1 MPKST
6 PAEAALARGRPRSAP
21 TQFPQAAAPSRTAE
35 GRASDR
41 SVAPSRPPAGSAARL
56 RSSLPTRAILG
67 PARKED
73 AGRNRT
79 DTQGPRS
86 GAWGPPHGCPQP
98 ALAPPGRGGGLNVL
112 GAGYI
117 SRGLGAPGV
126 RLPPK
131 QVPYRSL
138 ESPGSNKPKN
148 QRVQLLAVDHSARAS
163 MKNAASCEK

>member
-86 GAWGPPHGCPQP
+86 GAGARLTGAHNPPSLP
-98 ALAPPGRGGGLNVL
+98 RGEAGGSMSSARGIYLSR
-112 GAGYI
+112 
-117 SRGLGAPGV
+117 SRGARSSFAPET
-126 RLPPK
+126 K
-131 QVPYRSL
+131 YRTVVL
-138 ESPGSNKPKN
+138 KAPAQTNQKPKSTT
-148 QRVQLLAVDHSARAS
+148 LSGGSLGSCVDEERS
-163 MKNAASCEK
+163 

>member
-86 GAWGPPHGCPQP
+86 GAGARLTGAHNPPSLPRGEAGGSMSSARDISLAVSGRPEFVCP
-98 ALAPPGRGGGLNVL
+98 RN
-112 GAGYI
+112 
-117 SRGLGAPGV
+117 
-126 RLPPK
+126 

-138 ESPGSNKPKN
+138 ESPGSNKPKTKEYN
-148 QRVQLLAVDHSARAS
+148 S
-163 MKNAASCEK
+163 

>member
-86 GAWGPPHGCPQP
+86 GAGARLTGAHNPPSLP
-98 ALAPPGRGGGLNVL
+98 RGEAGGSMSS
-112 GAGYI
+112 ARDI
-117 SRGLGAPGV
+117 S
-126 RLPPK
+126 
-131 QVPYRSL
+131 
-138 ESPGSNKPKN
+138 
-148 QRVQLLAVDHSARAS
+148 LAVSGRPEFVCPRNKYRTVVLKAPAQTNQKTKEYNS
-163 MKNAASCEK
+163 